1 MLSAKNNE
9 LLTRIGPGTVMGSF
23 FRQYWHPILL
33 SSELPEPDCAPL
45 RVKVLGENLLAFRDS
60 KGNAGFV
67 AERCPHR
74 KASLFFGRV
83 EEGGIRCSYH
93 GWKFDRHGTCMD
105 LPNEPDESIRQKIH
119 HKAYLSHEKGGAI
132 WIYMGDPKE
141 APPLPGLEWISVPS
155 ENLYQ
160 AKRVQ
165 QSNWLQTMEGDIDQ
179 SHVGFAH
186 RRLGRN
192 SNNTNVDKIRLADLH
207 PRMVAHDMPYGV
219 LIGAGR
225 EAAENQRYWRLT
237 QYLFPHWV
245 MTGPYGENPTRHARA
260 WVPIDD
266 TSTLLFTVTFNPL
279 TALPEKDV
287 EALKKGSGAGYV
299 GQTNFRPPTSEP
311 FGAWIPRAGMEND
324 FFISRETQ
332 KTDHY
337 SGIAEFWAQDAALQV
352 SMGAIS
358 DRSDE
363 HLVTGDV
370 GISRVRRRLLQIAR
384 DIRDNNTPAPATH
397 DPGFYQVRGAAALL
411 PADASWVDATE
422 YQRKVIPGVN
432 QTGV

>member
-9 LLTRIGPGTVMGSF
+9 LLTRVATGTVMGSF

-45 RVKVLGENLLAFRDS
+45 RVKVLGEDLLAFRDS
-60 KGNAGFV
+60 EGKVGFV

-105 LPNEPDESIRQKIH
+105 LPNEPDESIRRKIH
-119 HKAYLSHEKGGAI
+119 HKAYQSYEKGGAI
-132 WIYMGDPKE
+132 WIYMGDSKE
-141 APPLPGLEWISVPS
+141 APPLPGLEWISLPS

-186 RRLGRN
+186 RRLGLN

-225 EAAENQRYWRLT
+225 EAAGNQRYWRLT

-245 MTGPYGENPTRHARA
+245 MTGPYGENPNRHARA

-279 TALPEKDV
+279 TALPDKDV

-299 GQTNFRPPTSEP
+299 GQANFRAPTSEP
-311 FGAWIPRAGMEND
+311 FGAWFPKASMDND
-324 FFISRETQ
+324 FFISREAQ

-337 SGIAEFWAQDAALQV
+337 TGISEFWAQDAALQV

-363 HLVTGDV
+363 HLVTGDI

-397 DPGFYQVRGAAALL
+397 DPDFYQVRGAAALL
-411 PADASWVDATE
+411 PEDASWVDATE

-432 QTGV
+432 QAGL

>member
-1 MLSAKNNE
+1 MLSAENNE

-33 SSELPEPDCAPL
+33 SSELPHPDCPPL
-45 RVKVLGENLLAFRDS
+45 RVRVLGEDLLAFRDS
-60 KGNAGFV
+60 DGHVGFV

-83 EEGGIRCSYH
+83 EDGGIRCSYH
-93 GWKFDRHGTCMD
+93 GWKFDRQGTCLD
-105 LPNEPDESIRQKIH
+105 LPNEPDESIKARIR
-119 HKAYLSHEKGGAI
+119 HKAYPACEQGGAV
-132 WIYMGDPKE
+132 WIYMGDSHST
-141 APPLPGLEWISVPS
+141 PPLPGLEWIALPP
-155 ENLYQ
+155 ENRYQ

-165 QSNWLQTMEGDIDQ
+165 RSNWLQTMEGDIDQ

-186 RRLGRN
+186 RRLDKR
-192 SNNTNVDKIRLADLH
+192 SNKANVDKIRMADLH
-207 PRMVAHDMPYGV
+207 PRMVAEDMPYGV

-225 EAAENQRYWRLT
+225 EAADNQRYWRLT

-279 TALPEKDV
+279 KALSV
-287 EALKKGSGAGYV
+287 EAVESLKSGSGAGYV
-299 GQTNFRPPTSEP
+299 GKDKFLPPTSEP
-311 FGAWIPRAGMEND
+311 FGAWIPKANMEND
-324 FFISRETQ
+324 FFLDRELQ
-332 KTDHY
+332 KTEHY
-337 SGIAEFWAQDAALQV
+337 TGIAEFWAQDAALQI

-363 HLVTGDV
+363 HLVTGDI

-384 DIRDNNTPAPATH
+384 DIRDNNAPAPAAQ
-397 DPGFYQVRGAAALL
+397 DPALYQVRGAAAML
-411 PADASWVDATE
+411 PADASWIDATE

-432 QTGV
+432 QAGV